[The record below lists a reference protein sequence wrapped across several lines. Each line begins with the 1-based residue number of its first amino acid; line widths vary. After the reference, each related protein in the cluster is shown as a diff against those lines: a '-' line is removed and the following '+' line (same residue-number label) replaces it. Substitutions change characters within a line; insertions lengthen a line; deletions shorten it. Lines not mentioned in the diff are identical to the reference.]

1 MKLKK
6 IGKLSIK
13 EIIWITIF
21 LLFIVLIVKFYPA
34 IINFN
39 QNEKLIG
46 DLVSKFGKNGPV
58 ILTLLHIIQNIIIVF
73 PGPIFTITGVF
84 MYGPKIGFITNMIG
98 TTIGS
103 TILFFIARNLGHK
116 KVKKFLNR
124 ISSNKDIKH
133 FEKMIE
139 KDEKYALIISRI
151 APLIPTEIVTLLCGL
166 TEMEPDEFILLN
178 TLFFF
183 PRIFLE
189 NYFFGEMQNGFHG
202 PIGKILLIIGVG
214 FVLIY
219 LFRHKLKKLFIKELR
234 HIEA

>member
-98 TTIGS
+98 TTIG
-103 TILFFIARNLGHK
+103 IYNGKEFNEVLIQEEMLGLFLGE
-116 KVKKFLNR
+116 L
-124 ISSNKDIKH
+124 
-133 FEKMIE
+133 
-139 KDEKYALIISRI
+139 
-151 APLIPTEIVTLLCGL
+151 APTRKRLS
-166 TEMEPDEFILLN
+166 
-178 TLFFF
+178 
-183 PRIFLE
+183 
-189 NYFFGEMQNGFHG
+189 HG
-202 PIGKILLIIGVG
+202 SAGVG
-214 FVLIY
+214 AT
-219 LFRHKLKKLFIKELR
+219 KSSTSSASKAK
-234 HIEA
+234 